1 MSSDPKPN
9 DRSDNFLDNQE
20 IAEFLEN
27 LESSSP
33 SISDSDNFDDF
44 DSFLNDELAA
54 DSTHS
59 GMLSENLPDRITFS
73 DLPSDDEISE
83 IFSEDLSWKASQSPR
98 SEPHVWPDLSDL
110 EAQGEKRLKASESEA
125 LEDDFAT
132 FVGEDSFD
140 DNSAQI
146 SATPQIDALE
156 DELAHFLAED
166 SFDDNSAQ
174 IFATP
179 QVNALEDEL
188 ANFLAEDSF
197 DNSSVSANSLED
209 ELASFLEEESFDV
222 QIAPAAIDMPAN
234 YAETSSS
241 FVSATSDSSDWDE
254 LKQLL
259 AGDDE
264 ETHAP
269 ALGASEIAAVPLPQN
284 ELSVA
289 SNANFD
295 DLAAFLEEPNPL
307 TNAALGIGKTDDADI
322 FSDLEASLGTPSTPV
337 TQSMDNEFQ
346 DLEKLLGN
354 AAGTV
359 GASPSAPSIGVTPRL
374 QARAPIPKAK
384 MFDQTM
390 RVPVKQLDNL
400 SNLIGE
406 LVVKRNALE
415 EDQDRLRQSL
425 DNLLN
430 QVQWLSEMGARMHDL
445 YERTLLEGALL
456 ASRSSNQN
464 RSFADSNRES
474 DRVAPDFSVSE
485 VERVDEGLD
494 ALEMDRFTGFHLL
507 SQEMIELIVR
517 IRESTSDIQFLVDD
531 TDQVTRTLR
540 QATTQLQEGMT
551 KSRMVSFAQTADR
564 LPRAIREVSIRL
576 NKQAKLYVEGKD
588 VLIDKM
594 ILEQLYNPMTHLV
607 NNAIAHGIETPEE
620 RIKNG
625 KPPEGR
631 VTVRAFIQG
640 NQTVITVSDDGAGI
654 NPERVKFKAIEKG
667 LITQAQA
674 RALSKQEVYDFL
686 FHPGF
691 STKDKADDFAGRGVG
706 LDVVYTNLSEIRGTV
721 SIDSAIGK
729 GTTFTIR
736 LPLTLSICKALCCV
750 SERSRIAFPIDGVE
764 DTKDYSL
771 SEVQTNEEG
780 RKCVRWREMELPIY
794 PLSELLN
801 YGRQFS
807 RRPSYTNQPSEDTV
821 PIIFLRS
828 AGNLLALQVDRVL
841 GEQEIVIKQ
850 IEGPIP
856 KSAGIAGATVL
867 GDGSVMPIGDVL
879 ELIEIAQGRMRTD
892 NSSSLWKKTYVP
904 IQTDEESRTE
914 PTVLIVDDSI
924 TVRQLLS
931 LSFGKAGYRVEQAR
945 DGQEALEKLQSGLPC
960 DIVFCDIEMPRM
972 NGLELLSH
980 LQQNEKLADLP
991 VALLTSRG
999 AQRHRTVAAKLGAS
1013 GYFTKPYT
1021 ERDLLD
1027 AAARMLKGDV
1037 LLPGSTKTSKVVA
1050 PEIDGFSEVAIAP
1063 SSPATAQPHLA
1074 KTENMV
1080 LIVDDSV
1087 MVREMLS
1094 LTFTK
1099 AGYKVERARDGQE
1112 AWEKLRAGLPC
1123 NLILCDI
1130 EMPRM
1135 NGLELLSRIQEDER
1149 LSVIPMAMITS
1160 RGAQKMQNLAADKG
1174 AKGYFVKPYIEE
1186 VLLDAA
1192 KRLIAGEVLIKKSS
1206 AIED

>member
-1 MSSDPKPN
+1 MSRDPKSN
-9 DRSDNFLDNQE
+9 EANDNFLEHDE
-20 IAEFLEN
+20 MAEFLEN
-27 LESSSP
+27 IDGHSAQSSA
-33 SISDSDNFDDF
+33 NDDF
-44 DSFLNDELAA
+44 DDLGNLFAENSSPDWEEIRRDPN
-54 DSTHS
+54 
-59 GMLSENLPDRITFS
+59 NLPERITFS
-73 DLPSDDEISE
+73 ELPSDDEISE
-83 IFSEDLSWKASQSPR
+83 IFSENFSWNPETPASRSLGSDRNDREDWADFPDLESSFDETLASQS
-98 SEPHVWPDLSDL
+98 LSFD
-110 EAQGEKRLKASESEA
+110 EG
-125 LEDDFAT
+125 DDFAT
-132 FVGEDSFD
+132 FFSDRPLNENVVE
-140 DNSAQI
+140 SAST
-146 SATPQIDALE
+146 SATD
-156 DELAHFLAED
+156 
-166 SFDDNSAQ
+166 
-174 IFATP
+174 
-179 QVNALEDEL
+179 
-188 ANFLAEDSF
+188 
-197 DNSSVSANSLED
+197 SLED
-209 ELASFLEEESFDV
+209 ELASFLAEES
-222 QIAPAAIDMPAN
+222 IAAPELDSLEDELASFLAEEPIAASTFSEATEN
-234 YAETSSS
+234 ETE
-241 FVSATSDSSDWDE
+241 AKTLSSDWDE

-259 AGDDE
+259 SGDDDDPE
-264 ETHAP
+264 ESYSPFQSSPGWNVLETP
-269 ALGASEIAAVPLPQN
+269 SPVALPIASEFLEN
-284 ELSVA
+284 R
-289 SNANFD
+289 SNDSFD
-295 DLAAFLEEPNPL
+295 DLAALLEQPIAAP
-307 TNAALGIGKTDDADI
+307 TNDTQRLENIDDSDLFA
-322 FSDLEASLGTPSTPV
+322 DLEAALGTPSPATPV
-337 TQSMDNEFQ
+337 AAPALDDEFG
-346 DLEKLLGN
+346 DLEQLLGQAEATIGSPN
-354 AAGTV
+354 ANSG
-359 GASPSAPSIGVTPRL
+359 GAVSPRVQTRPR
-374 QARAPIPKAK
+374 PPKTK
-384 MFDQTM
+384 QFDQTM

-415 EDQDRLRQSL
+415 DDEERLRQSL

-430 QVQWLSEMGARMHDL
+430 QVQGLSEMGARMHDL

-456 ASRSSNQN
+456 ASRERGRSAAETPQN
-464 RSFADSNRES
+464 DINPGGE
-474 DRVAPDFSVSE
+474 
-485 VERVDEGLD
+485 LD

-540 QATTQLQEGMT
+540 QVTTQLQEGMT
-551 KSRMVSFAQTADR
+551 KSRMVPFAQTADR

-576 NKQAKLYVEGKD
+576 NKQAKLIVEGKD

-607 NNAIAHGIETPEE
+607 NNAIAHGIESPEE
-620 RIKNG
+620 RIVNG

-691 STKDKADDFAGRGVG
+691 TTKDSADDFAGRGVG

-729 GTTFTIR
+729 GTIFTIR

-764 DTKDYSL
+764 DTKDYL
-771 SEVQTNEEG
+771 PGEIFINEED
-780 RKCVRWREMELPIY
+780 RKCVRWREMELP
-794 PLSELLN
+794 LHSVSELLN
-801 YGRQFS
+801 YNRQIS
-807 RRPSYTNQPSEDTV
+807 RRQSYIHKSSEDAIAV
-821 PIIFLRS
+821 VILRS

-856 KSAGIAGATVL
+856 KTAGIAGATVL

-892 NSSSLWKKTYVP
+892 TNSNLWKKTYVP
-904 IQTDEESRTE
+904 INSEGEIRSE

-931 LSFGKAGYRVEQAR
+931 LSFSKVGYRVEQAR
-945 DGQEALEKLQSGLPC
+945 DGQEALEKLQSNLPC

-980 LQQNEKLADLP
+980 LQQDERLSAIP

-1027 AAARMLKGDV
+1027 AAARMLKGEV
-1037 LLPGSTKTSKVVA
+1037 LLPGSTRVSRVEPEVEAPVSKSSV
-1050 PEIDGFSEVAIAP
+1050 ESNLAIKSLGSLGQSKAD
-1063 SSPATAQPHLA
+1063 SL
-1074 KTENMV
+1074 V

-1094 LTFTK
+1094 MTFSK
-1099 AGYKVERARDGQE
+1099 SGYRVEQARDGQE
-1112 AWEKLRAGLPC
+1112 AWEKLRAGLSC
-1123 NLILCDI
+1123 SLILCDI

-1135 NGLELLSRIQEDER
+1135 NGLELLSRIQEDKN
-1149 LSVIPMAMITS
+1149 LSTIPMAMITS
-1160 RGAQKMQNLAADKG
+1160 RGAQKMQNLAAEKG

-1192 KRLIAGEVLIKKSS
+1192 KRLMAGEVLLKKTS
-1206 AIED
+1206 AVEE

>member
-1 MSSDPKPN
+1 MMSRDPKSN
-9 DRSDNFLDNQE
+9 EANDNFLAHDE
-20 IAEFLEN
+20 MTEFLEN
-27 LESSSP
+27 LDGHSTQSSTNDSLDELGNLFDEDSSP
-33 SISDSDNFDDF
+33 DWEEIRHDPNHIP
-44 DSFLNDELAA
+44 E
-54 DSTHS
+54 
-59 GMLSENLPDRITFS
+59 RITFS
-73 DLPSDDEISE
+73 ELPSDDEISE
-83 IFSEDLSWKASQSPR
+83 IFGENFSWNPENPTSRSLGNDRSARENWADFPDLESPLDENSFASQT
-98 SEPHVWPDLSDL
+98 LSFDGDD
-110 EAQGEKRLKASESEA
+110 EA
-125 LEDDFAT
+125 AT
-132 FVGEDSFD
+132 FFSDGSLNKNIIEPASTSASDS
-140 DNSAQI
+140 
-146 SATPQIDALE
+146 LE
-156 DELAHFLAED
+156 DELASFLA
-166 SFDDNSAQ
+166 
-174 IFATP
+174 
-179 QVNALEDEL
+179 DESI
-188 ANFLAEDSF
+188 AASES
-197 DNSSVSANSLED
+197 NSLED
-209 ELASFLEEESFDV
+209 ELASFLAEEPIATPSFSE
-222 QIAPAAIDMPAN
+222 ATGN
-234 YAETSSS
+234 ETDAKTLSSE
-241 FVSATSDSSDWDE
+241 WDE

-259 AGDDE
+259 SGDDTE
-264 ETHAP
+264 ESYSSFQSSSGWNVLEPSSIDSVPFAP
-269 ALGASEIAAVPLPQN
+269 EFSN
-284 ELSVA
+284 ES
-289 SNANFD
+289 FD
-295 DLAAFLEEPNPL
+295 DLAALLEQPVTDP
-307 TNAALGIGKTDDADI
+307 TNETQQLPTLDDADLFAGLEAALGNPSPATPIAAPSLDDE
-322 FSDLEASLGTPSTPV
+322 FGDLE
-337 TQSMDNEFQ
+337 Q
-346 DLEKLLGN
+346 LLGQTD
-354 AAGTV
+354 AAIG
-359 GASPSAPSIGVTPRL
+359 SPPTKSAPSVSPRV
-374 QARAPIPKAK
+374 QTRPRPPKTK
-384 MFDQTM
+384 QFDQTM

-415 EDQDRLRQSL
+415 DDEERLRQSL

-430 QVQWLSEMGARMHDL
+430 QVQGLSEMGARMHDL

-456 ASRSSNQN
+456 ASRDRGRSTAEVPQN
-464 RSFADSNRES
+464 DINPGGE
-474 DRVAPDFSVSE
+474 
-485 VERVDEGLD
+485 LD

-540 QATTQLQEGMT
+540 QVTTQLQEGMT
-551 KSRMVSFAQTADR
+551 KSRMVPFAQTADR

-576 NKQAKLYVEGKD
+576 NKQAKLIVEGKD

-607 NNAIAHGIETPEE
+607 NNAIAHGIESPEE
-620 RIKNG
+620 RIING

-674 RALSKQEVYDFL
+674 RNLSKQEVYDFL

-691 STKDKADDFAGRGVG
+691 STKDSADDFAGRGVG

-750 SERSRIAFPIDGVE
+750 SERSRIAFPMDGVE
-764 DTKDYSL
+764 DTKDYL
-771 SEVQTNEEG
+771 PSEIFINEEE
-780 RKCVRWREMELPIY
+780 RRCVRWRDMELPLY
-794 PLSELLN
+794 SVSELLN
-801 YGRQFS
+801 YNRQIS
-807 RRPSYTNQPSEDTV
+807 RRQTYMNKSSEDAIATV
-821 PIIFLRS
+821 ILRS
-828 AGNLLALQVDRVL
+828 AGNLLALEVDRVL

-856 KSAGIAGATVL
+856 KTAGIAGATVL

-892 NSSSLWKKTYVP
+892 TSSSLWKKTYVP
-904 IQTDEESRTE
+904 INSEVEVRSE

-931 LSFGKAGYRVEQAR
+931 LSFNKVGYRVEQAR
-945 DGQEALEKLQSGLPC
+945 DGQEALEKLQSNLPC

-980 LQQNEKLADLP
+980 LQQDEKLSSIP

-1027 AAARMLKGDV
+1027 AAARMLKGEV
-1037 LLPGSTKTSKVVA
+1037 LLPGSTRVPRVVEPEVEAVQPISRASVESNLATGLSSSGKSKA
-1050 PEIDGFSEVAIAP
+1050 DS
-1063 SSPATAQPHLA
+1063 L
-1074 KTENMV
+1074 V

-1094 LTFTK
+1094 MTFSK
-1099 AGYKVERARDGQE
+1099 SGYRVEQARDGQE
-1112 AWEKLRAGLPC
+1112 AWEKLRAGLSC
-1123 NLILCDI
+1123 SLILCDI

-1135 NGLELLSRIQEDER
+1135 NGLELLSRIQEDEN
-1149 LSVIPMAMITS
+1149 LAAIPMAMITS
-1160 RGAQKMQNLAADKG
+1160 RGAQKMQNLAAEKG

-1192 KRLIAGEVLIKKSS
+1192 KRLIAGEVLLKKTS
-1206 AIED
+1206 AVEE

>member
-1 MSSDPKPN
+1 MSRDPKQN
-9 DRSDNFLDNQE
+9 DRADNFLGDRE
-20 IAEFLEN
+20 IAELLDN
-27 LESSSP
+27 LEDSP
-33 SISDSDNFDDF
+33 TSASAN
-44 DSFLNDELAA
+44 DSFDEFGSLFNEDFST
-54 DSTHS
+54 DSTDS
-59 GMLSENLPDRITFS
+59 GMLSDNLPDRITFS
-73 DLPSDDEISE
+73 ELPSDDEISE
-83 IFSEDLSWKASQSPR
+83 IFSEDLSWKEDRSSLPERDRWLDFSDTEIQSQENTTTSAS
-98 SEPHVWPDLSDL
+98 
-110 EAQGEKRLKASESEA
+110 
-125 LEDDFAT
+125 DFL
-132 FVGEDSFD
+132 D
-140 DNSAQI
+140 
-146 SATPQIDALE
+146 
-156 DELAHFLAED
+156 DELATFL
-166 SFDDNSAQ
+166 S
-174 IFATP
+174 
-179 QVNALEDEL
+179 
-188 ANFLAEDSF
+188 
-197 DNSSVSANSLED
+197 
-209 ELASFLEEESFDV
+209 EESFDGSSA
-222 QIAPAAIDMPAN
+222 QPIAEAASLDDELATFLSEESFDGN
-234 YAETSSS
+234 VSDGTS
-241 FVSATSDSSDWDE
+241 TTPQSSDWDE

-259 AGDDE
+259 AGDDLE
-264 ETHAP
+264 EAYSPTAWNSPAIPAP
-269 ALGASEIAAVPLPQN
+269 TPVTEEESLAFGESDL
-284 ELSVA
+284 
-289 SNANFD
+289 D
-295 DLAAFLEEPNPL
+295 DLAVMLEEPTTAPASRTPEPN
-307 TNAALGIGKTDDADI
+307 I
-322 FSDLEASLGTPSTPV
+322 FEDLEALLGDSPAAMNVPLASNKNN
-337 TQSMDNEFQ
+337 SSDDEFQ
-346 DLEKLLGN
+346 DLEKLLEKAEGTISSSS
-354 AAGTV
+354 AAQP
-359 GASPSAPSIGVTPRL
+359 ASIAPRL
-374 QARAPIPKAK
+374 QARTRVPKAK
-384 MFDQTM
+384 LFDQTM

-415 EDQDRLRQSL
+415 DDQERLRQSL

-430 QVQWLSEMGARMHDL
+430 QVQTLSEMGARMHDL

-456 ASRSSNQN
+456 ASRNQN
-464 RSFADSNRES
+464 NSFAGSGSNALPTANADASSGNASYPIERE
-474 DRVAPDFSVSE
+474 
-485 VERVDEGLD
+485 LD
-494 ALEMDRFTGFHLL
+494 ALEIDRFTGFHLL

-540 QATTQLQEGMT
+540 QVTTQLQEGMT
-551 KSRMVSFAQTADR
+551 KSRMVPFAQTADR
-564 LPRAIREVSIRL
+564 LPRAIREVSMRL

-620 RIKNG
+620 RLKNG

-674 RALSKQEVYDFL
+674 RTLSKQEVYDFL

-706 LDVVYTNLSEIRGTV
+706 LDVVYTSLSEIRGTV

-736 LPLTLSICKALCCV
+736 LPLTLSICKALCCE
-750 SERSRIAFPIDGVE
+750 SERSRIAFPIDGIE
-764 DTKDYSL
+764 DTKDYSP
-771 SEVQTNEEG
+771 SELFADEEG
-780 RKCVRWREMELPIY
+780 RKCIRWREMELPIY
-794 PLSELLN
+794 RLSELLN
-801 YGRQFS
+801 YNRQVS
-807 RRPSYTNQPSEDTV
+807 RRASYANKPPEELISIV
-821 PIIFLRS
+821 VLRS
-828 AGNLLALQVDRVL
+828 AGNLLALQIDRTI

-856 KSAGIAGATVL
+856 KPAGIAGATVL

-892 NSSSLWKKTYVP
+892 SSGSLWKKTYVP
-904 IQTDEESRTE
+904 IQEEEDVRSE

-931 LSFGKAGYRVEQAR
+931 LSFSKAGYRVEQAR

-980 LQQNEKLADLP
+980 LQQDARLSEIP
-991 VALLTSRG
+991 IALLTSRG

-1021 ERDLLD
+1021 EKDLLD
-1027 AAARMLKGDV
+1027 AAARILKGEV
-1037 LLPGSTKTSKVVA
+1037 LLPGSTKTSRA
-1050 PEIDGFSEVAIAP
+1050 SNPAADDFSEAEVF
-1063 SSPATAQPHLA
+1063 SPGLSTVETRPA
-1074 KTENMV
+1074 KSENLV

-1094 LTFTK
+1094 MTFNK
-1099 AGYKVERARDGQE
+1099 AGYRVEPARDGQE
-1112 AWEKLRAGLPC
+1112 AWEKLRGGLSC
-1123 NLILCDI
+1123 DLILCDI

-1135 NGLELLSRIQEDER
+1135 NGLELLSRLQEDEK
-1149 LSVIPMAMITS
+1149 LSAIPMAMITS
-1160 RGAQKMQNLAADKG
+1160 RGAQKMQNIAAEKG

-1192 KRLIAGEVLIKKSS
+1192 KRLIAGEVLLKKSS
-1206 AIED
+1206 AVEE

>member
-1 MSSDPKPN
+1 MTRDPNSNNPAE
-9 DRSDNFLDNQE
+9 NFLDDRE
-20 IAEFLEN
+20 FAEFLEHIEGDRE
-27 LESSSP
+27 LT
-33 SISDSDNFDDF
+33 DSDFNIDLDGFATMANPEIPPVTNK
-44 DSFLNDELAA
+44 SRRLE
-54 DSTHS
+54 
-59 GMLSENLPDRITFS
+59 GELPDRVTFTE
-73 DLPSDDEISE
+73 LPSGDEISE
-83 IFSEDLSWKASQSPR
+83 IFSENLNWQDERSQPKDDDGWFDFSDEGLLETPSFEATPPSEVAPHLRSYADELADL
-98 SEPHVWPDLSDL
+98 LT
-110 EAQGEKRLKASESEA
+110 GN
-125 LEDDFAT
+125 T
-132 FVGEDSFD
+132 D
-140 DNSAQI
+140 DNSFA
-146 SATPQIDALE
+146 PQPIAAESNELE
-156 DELAHFLAED
+156 DELAAFL
-166 SFDDNSAQ
+166 NQ
-174 IFATP
+174 AT
-179 QVNALEDEL
+179 
-188 ANFLAEDSF
+188 
-197 DNSSVSANSLED
+197 
-209 ELASFLEEESFDV
+209 
-222 QIAPAAIDMPAN
+222 
-234 YAETSSS
+234 
-241 FVSATSDSSDWDE
+241 ATSDNSKNWDA
-254 LKQLL
+254 LKELL
-259 AGDDE
+259 AADE
-264 ETHAP
+264 TETLHTPTQAWQESIVAP
-269 ALGASEIAAVPLPQN
+269 APQPLQA
-284 ELSVA
+284 EALE
-289 SNANFD
+289 FD
-295 DLAAFLEEPNPL
+295 DLAAFLDEPNATPSIF
-307 TNAALGIGKTDDADI
+307 AQAPDSSDD
-322 FSDLEASLGTPSTPV
+322 FGDLEAILGGAPTPAATNGASA
-337 TQSMDNEFQ
+337 SNDEFD
-346 DLEKLLGN
+346 DLEQLLGKSEGSQKASSP
-354 AAGTV
+354 AAQSV
-359 GASPSAPSIGVTPRL
+359 AIPSPLTR
-374 QARAPIPKAK
+374 ARVPKAK

-406 LVVKRNALE
+406 LVVKRNTLE
-415 EDQDRLRQSL
+415 EDQERLRQSL

-430 QVQWLSEMGARMHDL
+430 QVQGLGEMGARMHDL

-456 ASRSSNQN
+456 ASRNQN
-464 RSFADSNRES
+464 RPFGNGNGAAPETANNES
-474 DRVAPDFSVSE
+474 
-485 VERVDEGLD
+485 ERVDGDLD
-494 ALEMDRFTGFHLL
+494 ALEMDRFTGFHLI

-551 KSRMVSFAQTADR
+551 KSRMVAFSQTAER

-576 NKQAKLYVEGKD
+576 NKQAKLQVEGKD

-620 RIKNG
+620 RVKNG

-667 LITQAQA
+667 LIAKSQA

-691 STKDKADDFAGRGVG
+691 STKDSADDFAGRGVG

-764 DTKDYSL
+764 DTKDYLPSDIMRD
-771 SEVQTNEEG
+771 EEG
-780 RKCVRWREMELPIY
+780 RRCIRWREMELPIY
-794 PLSELLN
+794 TLSELLN
-801 YGRQFS
+801 YNRQIS
-807 RRPSYTNQPSEDTV
+807 RRPSYTNRSADEDMMPMV
-821 PIIFLRS
+821 ILRS

-850 IEGPIP
+850 LEGPIP
-856 KSAGIAGATVL
+856 KPAGIAGATVL

-879 ELIEIAQGRMRTD
+879 ELIEIAQGRMRAD
-892 NSSSLWKKTYVP
+892 SSGSLWKKTYIPV
-904 IQTDEESRTE
+904 QSEEELRSE

-931 LSFGKAGYRVEQAR
+931 LSFTKAGYHVEQAR
-945 DGQEALEKLQSGLPC
+945 DGQEALDKLQSGLPC
-960 DIVFCDIEMPRM
+960 NIIFCDIEMPRM
-972 NGLELLSH
+972 NGLELLSN
-980 LQQNEKLADLP
+980 LQQDEKLSEIP

-1027 AAARMLKGDV
+1027 AAMRMLKGEV
-1037 LLPGSTKTSKVVA
+1037 LLPGSIKTSKATKVEEA
-1050 PEIDGFSEVAIAP
+1050 EQLPSPEP
-1063 SSPATAQPHLA
+1063 SSLVAASNAPANTNLA
-1074 KTENMV
+1074 PRKSDYMV

-1094 LTFTK
+1094 MTFNK
-1099 AGYKVERARDGQE
+1099 AGYRVEQARDGQE
-1112 AWEKLRAGLPC
+1112 AWEKLRGGLPSD
-1123 NLILCDI
+1123 LILCDI

-1135 NGLELLSRIQEDER
+1135 NGLELLSRLQEDEK
-1149 LSVIPMAMITS
+1149 LSAIPMAMITS
-1160 RGAQKMQNLAADKG
+1160 RGAQKMQNIAAERG
-1174 AKGYFVKPYIEE
+1174 AKGYFVKPYIED

-1192 KRLIAGEVLIKKSS
+1192 KRLLAGEVLLKKS
-1206 AIED
+1206 AGVEE

>member
-1 MSSDPKPN
+1 MMSRDPKPN
-9 DRSDNFLDNQE
+9 NPDNNFLDSEE
-20 IAEFLEN
+20 IAQFLDSAED
-27 LESSSP
+27 SP
-33 SISDSDNFDDF
+33 NRTYSN
-44 DSFLNDELAA
+44 DSFNDLGSLF
-54 DSTHS
+54 D
-59 GMLSENLPDRITFS
+59 ENFSRGLTSSMAQDDLPDRITFS

-83 IFSEDLSWKASQSPR
+83 IFSENFSWQEKKPIQQEQSDWSDFPPSETQQPESLIVPDAISLEEELSSFFTP
-98 SEPHVWPDLSDL
+98 
-110 EAQGEKRLKASESEA
+110 ASESTSISDSSLLEA
-125 LEDDFAT
+125 
-132 FVGEDSFD
+132 
-140 DNSAQI
+140 
-146 SATPQIDALE
+146 
-156 DELAHFLAED
+156 EL
-166 SFDDNSAQ
+166 
-174 IFATP
+174 T
-179 QVNALEDEL
+179 
-188 ANFLAEDSF
+188 NFLSEESFQENLVEELTLDS
-197 DNSSVSANSLED
+197 DSLSLEA
-209 ELASFLEEESFDV
+209 ELASFLGEESFNSNV
-222 QIAPAAIDMPAN
+222 AQP
-234 YAETSSS
+234 TSNSTLE
-241 FVSATSDSSDWDE
+241 ADDWDE

-259 AGDDE
+259 ASDE
-264 ETHAP
+264 TEAWQTVPSDFQSVTPQSQELDELEALLNQPSTDAP
-269 ALGASEIAAVPLPQN
+269 ANGMLGTATPNDAVVFGELESMLLNEPTVPASAPP
-284 ELSVA
+284 
-289 SNANFD
+289 
-295 DLAAFLEEPNPL
+295 PNNKSL
-307 TNAALGIGKTDDADI
+307 DNDFK
-322 FSDLEASLGTPSTPV
+322 DLENLLDD
-337 TQSMDNEFQ
+337 QFK
-346 DLEKLLGN
+346 DLENLLER
-354 AAGTV
+354 AEGTK
-359 GASPSAPSIGVTPRL
+359 STEPSEQQAPLGQRL
-374 QARAPIPKAK
+374 QPRARIPKAK
-384 MFDQTM
+384 LFDQTM

-415 EDQDRLRQSL
+415 DDEERLRQSL

-430 QVQWLSEMGARMHDL
+430 QVQSLGEMGARMHDL

-456 ASRSSNQN
+456 ASRTQN
-464 RSFADSNRES
+464 RSFAGNGTS
-474 DRVAPDFSVSE
+474 DRNGSQMSGGEVSYQI
-485 VERVDEGLD
+485 DQGLD

-531 TDQVTRTLR
+531 TDQVTRNLR
-540 QATTQLQEGMT
+540 QVTTQLQEGMT

-564 LPRAIREVSIRL
+564 LPRAIREVSLRL

-607 NNAIAHGIETPEE
+607 NNAIAHGIESPEE

-736 LPLTLSICKALCCV
+736 LPLTLSICKALCCE
-750 SERSRIAFPIDGVE
+750 SERSRMAFPIDGVE
-764 DTKDYSL
+764 DTKDYL
-771 SEVQTNEEG
+771 SSELIANEEG

-794 PLSELLN
+794 SLNDLLSYN
-801 YGRQFS
+801 RQNN
-807 RRPSYTNQPSEDTV
+807 RRSSYTNKAPEDTV
-821 PIIFLRS
+821 SIVVLRS
-828 AGNLLALQVDRVL
+828 AGNLIGLQVDRVI

-850 IEGPIP
+850 IEGPVP

-892 NSSSLWKKTYVP
+892 STGNLWKKTYVP
-904 IQTDEESRTE
+904 IQSDEGVKTE

-980 LQQNEKLADLP
+980 LQQDERFVSLP

-1027 AAARMLKGDV
+1027 AATRMLKGEV
-1037 LLPGSTKTSKVVA
+1037 LLPGSTKISRVLTPEEEA
-1050 PEIDGFSEVAIAP
+1050 PQLV
-1063 SSPATAQPHLA
+1063 SSQESHLA
-1074 KTENMV
+1074 TGKGSPSTQTKSENRV

-1094 LTFTK
+1094 MTFSK
-1099 AGYKVERARDGQE
+1099 AGYKIEAARDGQE
-1112 AWEKLRAGLPC
+1112 AWEKLRAGLSC
-1123 NLILCDI
+1123 DLILCDI

-1135 NGLELLSRIQEDER
+1135 NGLELLSRLQEDEK
-1149 LSVIPMAMITS
+1149 LSAIPMAMITS
-1160 RGAQKMQNLAADKG
+1160 RGAQKMQNLAAEKG

-1186 VLLDAA
+1186 VVLDAA
-1192 KRLIAGEVLIKKSS
+1192 KRLIAGEVLLKKGSTP
-1206 AIED
+1206 EG